1 MPFMK
6 KNILYFSLI
15 FFVSSLVVSGGLFSS
30 KMSSM
35 LSYKD
40 NYYDINQAW
49 FTGDE
54 EDSYNSPGQE
64 FIDVLHYSIKLDLYP
79 EQKRIKGDVTLQFI
93 FADSLHHQFIINFYD
108 NMKIHKVLWNGR
120 ATNYSNYKTTITI
133 EPKIILDTKELSSGI
148 YYYTI
153 KVTGFAQSKKML
165 LMK

>member
-54 EDSYNSPGQE
+54 EDSYNSSAQKLINV
-64 FIDVLHYSIKLDLYP
+64 FHYTIKLDLYP
-79 EQKRIKGDVTLQFI
+79 EQKRLKRCY
-93 FADSLHHQFIINFYD
+93 AS
-108 NMKIHKVLWNGR
+108 
-120 ATNYSNYKTTITI
+120 
-133 EPKIILDTKELSSGI
+133 I
-148 YYYTI
+148 Y
-153 KVTGFAQSKKML
+153 FC
-165 LMK
+165 